1 MPKNIL
7 VLLAGCGAKDGAEIQ
22 EAVLTLLAIK
32 KEGCDYTCA
41 SLNKNQ
47 KHVLNFIDDSELD
60 QKRNMMQE
68 SARISR
74 GQIEDIAKLS
84 MKDFDALVI
93 PGGFGVAKNFCTFA
107 FEGTKASVE
116 PEIKRIIQ
124 EAYDMKKP
132 IGAICIAPALVAL
145 SLAEK
150 NPDITMT
157 LGTQDEAN
165 KNLTEI
171 GVKFKS
177 CPTSAHT
184 VDVANKIVSSPAYMH
199 GDSSIVELEE
209 GISNCIKAVVEM
221 TYDKSSSRAAEGS
234 VAI

>member
-1 MPKNIL
+1 MSKNIL

-47 KHVLNFIDDSELD
+47 KHVLNFIDDTELP
-60 QKRNMMQE
+60 QERNMMQE
-68 SARISR
+68 ASRISR

-124 EAYDMKKP
+124 EAYALKKP

-145 SLAEK
+145 SLAEMS
-150 NPDITMT
+150 PEITMT
-157 LGTQDEAN
+157 LGTQEEAN

-177 CPTSAHT
+177 CPTTAHI
-184 VDVANKIVSSPAYMH
+184 VDEENRIVSSPAYMH
-199 GDSSIVELEE
+199 GDSTIVDLEE
-209 GISNCIKAVVEM
+209 GISKCVKAVVEM
-221 TYDKSSSRAAEGS
+221 TYSKVS
-234 VAI
+234 V

>member
-1 MPKNIL
+1 MSKNIL

-60 QKRNMMQE
+60 QERNMMQE

-74 GQIEDIAKLS
+74 GQIEDVSKLS
-84 MKDFDALVI
+84 MKDFDALVL

-116 PEIKRIIQ
+116 PEIKRIIE

-132 IGAICIAPALVAL
+132 IGAICISPALVAL

-157 LGTQDEAN
+157 LGTQEEAN

-171 GVKFKS
+171 GVKFKN
-177 CPTSAHT
+177 CPTNAHT
-184 VDVANKIVSSPAYMH
+184 VDEANKIVSSPAYMH
-199 GDSSIVELEE
+199 GDSTIVELDE
-209 GISNCIKAVVEM
+209 GISKCVKAVVEM
-221 TYDKSSSRAAEGS
+221 TYSKAA
-234 VAI
+234 VN

>member
-1 MPKNIL
+1 MSMSKNIL

-41 SLNKNQ
+41 SLDKPQ
-47 KHVLNFIDDSELD
+47 KHVLNFIDDTELD
-60 QKRNMMQE
+60 QERNMMQE

-74 GQIEDIAKLS
+74 GQIEDIAELS
-84 MKDFDALVI
+84 MKDFDALVL

-116 PEIKRIIQ
+116 PEVKRIIQ

-145 SLAEK
+145 SLVEK
-150 NPDITMT
+150 NPNITMT
-157 LGTQDEAN
+157 LGTAEEAN

-177 CPTSAHT
+177 CPTTAHT
-184 VDVANKIVSSPAYMH
+184 VDEENKIVSSPAYMH
-199 GDSSIVELEE
+199 GDSTIVELEE
-209 GISNCIKAVVEM
+209 GISKCVKAVIEM
-221 TYDKSSSRAAEGS
+221 TYVKACQ
-234 VAI
+234 

>member
-1 MPKNIL
+1 MSKNIL

-47 KHVLNFIDDSELD
+47 KHVLNFIDDTELP
-60 QKRNMMQE
+60 QERNMMQE
-68 SARISR
+68 ASRISS

-124 EAYDMKKP
+124 EAYALKKP

-145 SLAEK
+145 SLAEMS
-150 NPDITMT
+150 PEITMT
-157 LGTQDEAN
+157 LGTQEEAN

-177 CPTSAHT
+177 CPTTAHI
-184 VDVANKIVSSPAYMH
+184 VDEENRIVSSPAYMH
-199 GDSSIVELEE
+199 GDSTIVDLEE
-209 GISNCIKAVVEM
+209 GISKCVKAVVEM
-221 TYDKSSSRAAEGS
+221 TYSKVS
-234 VAI
+234 V

>member
-7 VLLAGCGAKDGAEIQ
+7 VLLAGSGAKDGAEIQ

-47 KHVLNFIDDSELD
+47 KHVLNFIDNTELD
-60 QKRNMMQE
+60 QERNMMVE
-68 SARISR
+68 AARISR
-74 GQIEDIAKLS
+74 GQMEDIASLS
-84 MKDFDALVI
+84 MKDFDALVL
-93 PGGFGVAKNFCTFA
+93 PGGYGVAKNFCTFA

-116 PEIKRIIQ
+116 PEVKRIIQ

-145 SLAEK
+145 ALAEK
-150 NPDITMT
+150 NHSITMT
-157 LGTQDEAN
+157 LGTQEEAN

-177 CPTSAHT
+177 CPTSSHV
-184 VDVANKIVSSPAYMH
+184 VDEVNRIVSSPAYMH

-209 GISNCIKAVVEM
+209 GISKCVKAVIEM
-221 TYDKSSSRAAEGS
+221 TYSKSLSL
-234 VAI
+234 